1 MAETETEPKKKKGGM
16 VKKLLIPLVLVVVL
30 GGGGAAGG
38 FFAAGMIGGGEH
50 EDPNAPKVVLKDGST
65 VSAKAAGLK
74 QVASGDHMDAKFKV
88 TYFPIEEPFTAN
100 LRGDTGFAQMSL
112 AVSTYFDEKV
122 TAALTEHN
130 IAVRS
135 AVLMSISEF
144 DAMSLESMQGKEQL
158 KGEIKKVINE
168 TLTEKT
174 GFGGVEDIYF
184 TSLVVQ

>member
-1 MAETETEPKKKKGGM
+1 MAETEKEPKKKGGM
-16 VKKLLIPLVLVVVL
+16 VKKLLVPLLAVLVL
-30 GGGGAAGG
+30 GGGGAAAG

-50 EDPNAPKVVLKDGST
+50 EDPNAPKVVLKDGTT

-74 QVASGDHMDAKFKV
+74 NPGSATQLDAKFKV

-112 AVSTYFDEKV
+112 AVSTYFDEKI
-122 TAALTEHN
+122 TAAMTEHN

-135 AVLMSISEF
+135 AVLMTISEF
-144 DAMSLESMQGKEQL
+144 DAMQLESLEGKEAL
-158 KGEIKKVINE
+158 KGKIKDVVNA

-174 GFGGVEDIYF
+174 GFGGIEDVYF
-184 TSLVVQ
+184 TSIVVQ

>member
-1 MAETETEPKKKKGGM
+1 MAETEKEPKKKGGM
-16 VKKLLIPLVLVVVL
+16 VKKLLIPLIAVLVL
-30 GGGGAAGG
+30 GGGGAAAG

-50 EDPNAPKVVLKDGST
+50 EDPNAPKVVLKDGTT

-74 QVASGDHMDAKFKV
+74 NPGSATQLDAKFKV

-112 AVSTYFDEKV
+112 AVSTYFDEKI

-135 AVLMSISEF
+135 AVLMTISEF
-144 DAMSLESMQGKEQL
+144 DAMQLESMEGKNQL
-158 KGEIKKVINE
+158 KGQIKKVIND

-174 GFGGVEDIYF
+174 GFGGVEDVYF
-184 TSLVVQ
+184 TSIVVQ

>member
-1 MAETETEPKKKKGGM
+1 MADTEKAPKKKGGM
-16 VKKLLIPLVLVVVL
+16 VKKLLIPLVAVLVL
-30 GGGGAAGG
+30 GGGGAAAG

-50 EDPNAPKVVLKDGST
+50 EDPNAPKVVLKDGTT

-74 QVASGDHMDAKFKV
+74 QAAADTHLDAKFKV

-112 AVSTYFDEKV
+112 AVSTYFDEKI

-135 AVLMSISEF
+135 AVLMTISEF
-144 DAMSLESMQGKEQL
+144 DAMQLESMEGKNQL
-158 KGEIKKVINE
+158 KGQIKKVIND

-174 GFGGVEDIYF
+174 GFGGVEDVYF
-184 TSLVVQ
+184 TSIVVQ